1 MSPTGRLPAVEAG
14 SSLMGPGPCSNPHSA
29 EEQVAAASAVLDRL
43 RHDIKDLDRSLR
55 GPARGEAVAFR
66 ALLEGSLVPALVYS
80 AWCEQA
86 AYADFMQPLLG
97 RNLPFPLSYIMPAT
111 KRHAVQRTFAGKTQQ
126 QVGLCLGGG
135 NGRSVESLGADVGA
149 TRLRNFFLDCTEILT

>member
-86 AYADFMQPLLG
+86 AYADYMQPLLG
-97 RNLPFPLSYIMPAT
+97 RTLPFPLSYIMPAT

-126 QVGLCLGGG
+126 QVGVWGGWCGRG
-135 NGRSVESLGADVGA
+135 NGRGRMGRMWGPPD
-149 TRLRNFFLDCTEILT
+149 